1 VSHSRPEQVVVV
13 VGTGTEVG
21 KSWVSAALLA
31 ACRAKGI
38 AVAARKPAQSFVA
51 GEGPTDAEVLG
62 SASGEDPQVV
72 CPPHR
77 WYEMPL
83 APPMAAVELHRPPF
97 TVDHLVR
104 EIAWPKKRPGLG
116 LVETAGGVA
125 SPQASDGDAT
135 DVIRILDPDWVL
147 LVADAGLGVINA
159 VRLSILA
166 LRSADPP
173 RSRRVLVVLNRFD
186 SDSVLHTRNLEWL
199 SSVDGLDVVTSPA
212 SDPFSCGRILLRRI
226 VTAGS

>member
-1 VSHSRPEQVVVV
+1 MSHSRPNQVVVV

-38 AVAARKPAQSFVA
+38 AVAARKPAQSFDPSDGA
-51 GEGPTDAEVLG
+51 TDAEVLG
-62 SASGEDPQVV
+62 VASGEDPQVV

-97 TVDHLVR
+97 TVDHLMR
-104 EIAWPKKRPGLG
+104 EIAWPKKRLGLG

-125 SPQASDGDAT
+125 SPQASDGDTT
-135 DVIRILDPDWVL
+135 DLIRSLDPDWVL

-159 VRLSILA
+159 VRLAVLA
-166 LRSADPP
+166 LRSAEPA
-173 RSRRVLVVLNRFD
+173 RNRRLLVVLNRFD
-186 SDSVLHTRNLEWL
+186 PDSVLHIRNLEWL
-199 SSVDGLDVVTSPA
+199 STADGFDVVTSPA
-212 SDPFSCGRILLRRI
+212 SDPFSCGRNLLRRI

>member
-1 VSHSRPEQVVVV
+1 VSHPRPDQVVVV

-31 ACRAKGI
+31 AFRAKGI
-38 AVAARKPAQSFVA
+38 GVAARKPAQSFVP
-51 GEGPTDAEVLG
+51 GDGPTDAEVLG
-62 SASGEDPQVV
+62 ASSGEDPQVV

-83 APPMAAVELHRPPF
+83 APPMAAAELHRPPF

-104 EIAWPKKRPGLG
+104 EIAWPKKRLGLG

-135 DVIRILDPDWVL
+135 DLIRILDPEWVL

-159 VRLSILA
+159 VRLSVSAI
-166 LRSADPP
+166 RSADFGEGRPL
-173 RSRRVLVVLNRFD
+173 LVVLNRFD
-186 SDSVLHTRNLEWL
+186 PDSVLHTRNLEWL
-199 SSVDGLDVVTSPA
+199 SSVDGLDVVTSPS
-212 SDPFSCGRILLRRI
+212 SDPFSCGRNLSRRI
-226 VTAGS
+226 VTKGS